1 MNNTDLETLK
11 KGLGALKKSVMQ
23 CKAELEAHISCGQ
36 SISEED
42 KNWLDGPANL
52 IDKQCD
58 IEALISYYNQGLQGL
73 DKDSQLLVEKLR
85 ELRGVLRQKWCFFAA
100 QAGIP
105 EDKWLTLSNGWL
117 TKYRERMGLK
127 ECKWHEN
134 GTDMVFS
141 LDRMPPD
148 QGLSNKQ
155 MNGVK
160 SQKLRLTYALT
171 ANAAGTNKLRPLNEE
186 LQQKGRH
193 ILLLQDNFSGHVVPS
208 RFTNIHVENFEPNLT
223 SHVQPNDQG
232 IIRCFKAHYWAAYI
246 SEQLPNI
253 TRASPQAASMKLIS
267 SSSKLCGWLMLLGGR
282 LTPPHSVTVRRRLE
296 FYPTLLA
303 LPSQPSILVF
313 SLLYRDTDSLVHA
326 KKAVEEALDA
336 LQATGALQKVNRMYL
351 REIWNPEEE
360 HWTALSMSDVEIVET
375 VMAESRSEDTNAGA
389 GGSWDNKE
397 DALLSLLPCAKR
409 SWRPLL

>member
-85 ELRGVLRQKWCFFAA
+85 ELRGGESKIVRKKKSSKLKCSPRSNSNPTKPAPVSQFNTGKKQRA
-100 QAGIP
+100 
-105 EDKWLTLSNGWL
+105 TLAI
-117 TKYRERMGLK
+117 RIE
-127 ECKWHEN
+127 
-134 GTDMVFS
+134 
-141 LDRMPPD
+141 
-148 QGLSNKQ
+148 
-155 MNGVK
+155 
-160 SQKLRLTYALT
+160 
-171 ANAAGTNKLRPLNEE
+171 
-186 LQQKGRH
+186 
-193 ILLLQDNFSGHVVPS
+193 
-208 RFTNIHVENFEPNLT
+208 
-223 SHVQPNDQG
+223 PNDQG